1 VRGKAERKASEC
13 VTGIIKREYKAGGDK
28 KEFTARQEAG
38 PAVHTYRE

>member
-13 VTGIIKREYKAGGDK
+13 VTGIIKREYKAGDK